1 MISIQ
6 QMQYILALSEERQ
19 FLRASEVC
27 FVTQPTLSMQLKK
40 AEVAM
45 DSPIFDRSSSPLSL
59 TPFGEELL
67 PIIREILNEY
77 GQIKTLSEKKKGV
90 YKERIRVAIIPTI
103 AGYMVPDMFK
113 EWKELLFDVQLSIE
127 ELKTEEILV
136 ALDKKQI
143 DVGILA
149 GPVNNPKLRSTVLFR
164 EEIKAFIMGSE
175 KEEIQTAEL
184 SEYHPWLLTQGNC
197 LRTQMIHFCNLKKEE
212 KEEWNYEGGNMDLL
226 MKMVELHG
234 GYTLIPEYSI
244 KDNSVNYK
252 RIRSENGEIPAREL
266 IALTSNRSTKWKL
279 IEKMIRSIQLQ
290 YTSRTSEDE
299 LIMLSWK

>member
-299 LIMLSWK
+299 